1 MAILY
6 LATDAVIRKEL
17 QRYFRRGGL
26 TRIRKDVY
34 VDTDDIV
41 EIEDTLREE
50 WVRVAN
56 FLFVDPLAV
65 YRTAVELRPV
75 NNRVYLMVATGAR
88 RTVDVGPVQFTIEA
102 GDIEHGVE
110 PLGLEMKRSNLARQL
125 LENLTSTRTKPG
137 SKKKLGYEWV
147 ESQLL
152 DVVTRRGEAG
162 LNQLRAET
170 VTLAVQLGRGKQQ
183 QQLCKMVSAVLK
195 THQVNGVLH
204 GGASITLAAGMPF
217 DEERVTRFAAFS
229 AYLSRIEL
237 AEIPY
242 VYDTAGW
249 RRLAFYES
257 YFSNYIEGTRFTID
271 EAEEIFTSEQAQY
284 ERHEDSHDLLSHV
297 EIAGDQAEMTRL
309 PESTNSLIDILKS
322 RHSVLLAQRPNKHP
336 GLFKVRANKAGSTQF
351 VTPENLQGTLVQ
363 GFEIYSELP
372 KGIRRALFMH
382 FFITEC
388 HPFDDGNGRLARIM
402 MNAELVA
409 ADKHKIIVP
418 TVCRDNYLGGL
429 RQATRQNKF
438 RTITKVLH
446 QLQQYSA
453 SINWSDYDD
462 AKTQLL
468 SVAAEQEAD
477 DGLMKFIKQLS
488 RFTGDYQAG

>member
-1 MAILY
+1 MASLF
-6 LATDAVIRKEL
+6 LATDAAIRKEL
-17 QRYFRRGGL
+17 QRHFRRGRL
-26 TRIRKDVY
+26 TRVRKDVY

-41 EIEDTLREE
+41 EIEDLLREE
-50 WVRVAN
+50 WVRIAN

-65 YRTAVELRPV
+65 YRTAVELRPA
-75 NNRVYLMVATGAR
+75 NNRVYLMVATGTR
-88 RTVDVGPVQFTIEA
+88 RTVAVGSVQFTVEA
-102 GDIEHGVE
+102 GDIEHGFE
-110 PLGLEMKRSNLARQL
+110 RFGLEMKRSTLARRL

-137 SKKKLGYEWV
+137 SKKKLGHEWV

-152 DVVTRRGEAG
+152 NVVSRHGETG
-162 LNQLRAET
+162 LNQLRDET
-170 VTLAVQLGRGKQQ
+170 VTLAARLGQAKQQ
-183 QQLCKMVSAVLK
+183 QQLSKMISAILK
-195 THQVNGVLH
+195 THPVNGVLH
-204 GGASITLAAGMPF
+204 VDASIALAAGLPF
-217 DEERVTRFAAFS
+217 DEERVTRIAAYS

-237 AEIPY
+237 AEIPFE
-242 VYDTAGW
+242 YDTAGW

-271 EAEEIFTSEQAQY
+271 EAEYIVTSEQTQY
-284 ERHEDSHDLLSHV
+284 ERHEDSHDLLSH
-297 EIAGDQAEMTRL
+297 IDITGDHAEMTRL
-309 PESTNSLIDILKS
+309 PDSANSLIDILKS
-322 RHSVLLAQRPNKHP
+322 RHSVLLAQRPGKRP
-336 GLFKVRANKAGSTQF
+336 GLFKIRINQVGSAQF
-351 VTPENLQGTLVQ
+351 VAPEKLKGTLVQ
-363 GFEIYSELP
+363 GFEIYNELP
-372 KGIRRALFMH
+372 TGIRRALFMH

-453 SINWSDYDD
+453 SVNWSDYDD
-462 AKTQLL
+462 ARTQLL
-468 SVAAEQEAD
+468 SVAADQEAD
-477 DGLMKFIKQLS
+477 DGLMKFNKQLS